1 MFKEDLKQ
9 AGVNWKKAKAH
20 AANYNQWNMLVPCG
34 KDGSKEDDDTICNI
48 YNEYVA
54 LLQKH
59 QIWKVTW
66 NDSTL
71 KDNQSINQSN

>member
-48 YNEYVA
+48 YTMNMWLYC
-54 LLQKH
+54 
-59 QIWKVTW
+59 
-66 NDSTL
+66 
-71 KDNQSINQSN
+71 SNIKFEKSLEMTAP